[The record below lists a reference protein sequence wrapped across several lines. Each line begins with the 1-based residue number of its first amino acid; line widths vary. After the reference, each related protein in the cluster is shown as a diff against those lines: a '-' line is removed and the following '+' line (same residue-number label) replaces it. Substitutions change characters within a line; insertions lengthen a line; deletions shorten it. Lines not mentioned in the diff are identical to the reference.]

1 MNLETRMRR
10 LEWAN
15 RVLWVGILCLSFYGF
30 RERAM
35 PTAAKTEKLVRTERV
50 EIVDPQGRTALVV
63 GLDDQNATGLYIN
76 DPDGSMR
83 VALAHDANG
92 SALFLRDAD
101 GVVRVG
107 VAQFSH
113 GGGGVALHGPA
124 SQGAAVL
131 YFKEKGTLTFYDPA
145 GEQILRLPQEASE

>member
-1 MNLETRMRR
+1 MSIEQRMRR

-15 RVLWVGILCLSFYGF
+15 RLLWVGILCLSLYGF
-30 RERAM
+30 RQRAV
-35 PTAAKTEKLVRTERV
+35 PAAKTERLVRTERI
-50 EIVDPQGRTALVV
+50 EIVDSQGRTAIVL
-63 GLDDQNATGLYIN
+63 GFDDQNAAGVYIN
-76 DPDGSMR
+76 DADGSMR
-83 VALAHDANG
+83 VALAHDAGG

-101 GVVRVG
+101 GVIRVG
-107 VAQFSH
+107 VAQFAH

-145 GEQILRLPQEASE
+145 GEQILRLPEEDSE